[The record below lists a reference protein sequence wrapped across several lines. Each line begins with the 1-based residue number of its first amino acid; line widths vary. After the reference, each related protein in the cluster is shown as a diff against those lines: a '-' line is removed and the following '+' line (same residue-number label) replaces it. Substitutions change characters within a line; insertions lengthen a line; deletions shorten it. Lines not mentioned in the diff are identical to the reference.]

1 MNTIINKIRNFGL
14 ASLALLTLGSCSDI
28 LDEQPRTDFDPNF
41 FTQQGGVEGGLTAL
55 YAHLRDTYGQGY
67 YYNNCET
74 GTDEYTYGQGADA
87 NFKDA
92 DLSGAGSLT
101 SQSSRSDVLWN
112 SSFTYINTAS
122 GVIENGTAAG
132 MAESLLSEA
141 RFFRAFDYFRLVQ
154 MFGGVPLDLGSGEL
168 KFNIT
173 PARVSKRNTVPEVY
187 TKAIFPDLLI
197 AIENLPESG
206 RVTGGVTKT
215 AARLVLAQAYLTYGW
230 WLENPNDIP
239 TYPEC
244 DRVDPDGHDAQWYF
258 QAAYDTALEGI
269 QNPGPFALQTTF
281 YDVHLGSND
290 RNNEILL
297 YADHTENSEEYNGG
311 SLSYGSGGAPDNF
324 ASWMVA
330 WSYDTMTALRGD
342 LTGENKA
349 AFTPVLRAATQD
361 LGRPW
366 VRMAPPQ
373 EVFKNTFADKTY
385 DSRYDGTFT
394 TVFRS
399 NWNLN
404 ADFAGIQTAI
414 NPFNNLEIRQGEPV
428 MTFLDEDIPGIKYL
442 TAEELANDADKGH
455 FGNAVGGGW
464 LPDRPDYVVGPSAI
478 SRRKF
483 PILWKLG
490 PYRTDNNGTIGQ
502 PNAGSTRPFNILKF
516 SELYFAAAEAAV
528 KGAQTQ
534 PGYSARELINVI
546 RGRAGVWRFSN
557 AKNEVYEEDFSQ
569 EMKDAT
575 PQTIT
580 IDYILDELSREYFG
594 EGHRWF
600 DLVRTQTWAERAA
613 TYTIADINWESHEPQ
628 TFTRDI
634 PKEYY
639 LRPIPQSQLDAME
652 MTAEE
657 RDAFQNPGYRY

>member
-101 SQSSRSDVLWN
+101 PESSRSDVLWN

-269 QNPGPFALQTTF
+269 QNPGPFALQPTF

-342 LTGENKA
+342 DTSTS
-349 AFTPVLRAATQD
+349 FTPVLRAATQD

-399 NWNLN
+399 NWNLS
-404 ADFAGIQTAI
+404 ADYADLQTAI
-414 NPFNNLEIRQGEPV
+414 NPYNKLEIRLGEPV

-442 TAEELANDADKGH
+442 TAEELATDKDKGH
-455 FGNAVGGGW
+455 FGNSVGGGW

-534 PGYSARELINVI
+534 PNYSARELINKI

-613 TYTIADINWESHEPQ
+613 TYTIADINWDSHEPQ

>member
-14 ASLALLTLGSCSDI
+14 ASLALLMLGSCSDI
-28 LDEQPRTDFDPNF
+28 LDEQPRSIYDPGF
-41 FTQQGGVEGGLTAL
+41 FQEEAGVEGGLTAL

-87 NFKDA
+87 NFRDA

-112 SSFTYINTAS
+112 NAFTYINTAS
-122 GVIENGTAAG
+122 GVIENGEAAG

-154 MFGGVPLDLGSGEL
+154 MFGGVPLDLGAGEL
-168 KFNIT
+168 KFNT
-173 PARVSKRNTVPEVY
+173 SPTRVSTRNTVPEVY

-197 AIENLPESG
+197 AIENLPETG
-206 RVTGGVTKT
+206 RLTGGVTKT

-269 QNPGPFALQTTF
+269 QNPGPFALQPTF

-297 YADHTENSEEYNGG
+297 YADHTEYSEEYNGG

-330 WSYDTMTALRGD
+330 WSYDNITALKGND
-342 LTGENKA
+342 A
-349 AFTPVLRAATQD
+349 SASFTPVLRAATQD

-399 NWNLN
+399 NWNLS
-404 ADFAGIQTAI
+404 ADYADLQTAI
-414 NPFNNLEIRQGEPV
+414 NPYNKLEIRLGEPV

-442 TAEELANDADKGH
+442 TAEELATDKDKGH
-455 FGNAVGGGW
+455 FGNSVGGGW

-478 SRRKF
+478 SRRKY

-490 PYRTDNNGTIGQ
+490 PYRTDNNGTVGQ

-613 TYTIADINWESHEPQ
+613 PYTIADINW
-628 TFTRDI
+628 
-634 PKEYY
+634 
-639 LRPIPQSQLDAME
+639 
-652 MTAEE
+652 
-657 RDAFQNPGYRY
+657 

>member
-14 ASLALLTLGSCSDI
+14 ASLALLMLGSCSDI
-28 LDEQPRTDFDPNF
+28 LDEQPRSIYDPGF
-41 FTQQGGVEGGLTAL
+41 FQEEAGVEGGLTAL

-101 SQSSRSDVLWN
+101 PESSRSDVLWN
-112 SSFTYINTAS
+112 NAFTYINTAS
-122 GVIENGTAAG
+122 GVIENGEAAG

-154 MFGGVPLDLGSGEL
+154 MFGGVPLDLGAGEL
-168 KFNIT
+168 KFNT
-173 PARVSKRNTVPEVY
+173 SPTRVSTRNTVPEVY

-197 AIENLPESG
+197 AIENLPETG
-206 RVTGGVTKT
+206 RLTGGVTKT

-258 QAAYDTALEGI
+258 QAAYDTALDGI
-269 QNPGPFALQTTF
+269 QNPGPFALQPTF

-297 YADHTENSEEYNGG
+297 YADHTEYSEEYNGG

-342 LTGENKA
+342 DTSTS
-349 AFTPVLRAATQD
+349 FTPVLRAATQD

-373 EVFKNTFADKTY
+373 EVFKNTFKEKTI

-404 ADFAGIQTAI
+404 GDFAGIQTAI
-414 NPFNNLEIRQGEPV
+414 NPYNNLEIRLGEPV
-428 MTFLDEDIPGIKYL
+428 MTFLDEDDPNIQYVEDNPD
-442 TAEELANDADKGH
+442 TDVNELLNM
-455 FGNAVGGGW
+455 VGGGW

-478 SRRKF
+478 SRRKY

-516 SELYFAAAEAAV
+516 SEFYFAAAEAAV

-613 TYTIADINWESHEPQ
+613 TYTIAGVNFGDHEAEK
-628 TFTRDI
+628 FTRDI

>member
-112 SSFTYINTAS
+112 NAFTYINTAS

-215 AARLVLAQAYLTYGW
+215 AACLVLAQAYLTYGW

-269 QNPGPFALQTTF
+269 QNPGPFALQPTF

-342 LTGENKA
+342 DTSTS
-349 AFTPVLRAATQD
+349 FTPVLRAATQD

-404 ADFAGIQTAI
+404 GDFAGIQTAI
-414 NPFNNLEIRQGEPV
+414 NPYNNLEIRLGEPV
-428 MTFLDEDIPGIKYL
+428 MTFLDEDDPNIQYVEDNPDTDVNEVL
-442 TAEELANDADKGH
+442 NM
-455 FGNAVGGGW
+455 VGGGW

-478 SRRKF
+478 SRRKY

-490 PYRTDNNGTIGQ
+490 PYRTDNNGTVGQ

-516 SELYFAAAEAAV
+516 SEFYFAAAEAAV

-613 TYTIADINWESHEPQ
+613 TYTIAGVNFGDHEAE

>member
-269 QNPGPFALQTTF
+269 QNPGPFALQPTF

-297 YADHTENSEEYNGG
+297 YADHTEYSEEYNGG

-342 LTGENKA
+342 DTSTS
-349 AFTPVLRAATQD
+349 FTPVLRAATQD

-414 NPFNNLEIRQGEPV
+414 NPFNNLEIRLGEPV

-478 SRRKF
+478 SRRKY

-534 PGYSARELINVI
+534 SGYSARELINVI

-557 AKNEVYEEDFSQ
+557 AKNEVYEADFSQ

-613 TYTIADINWESHEPQ
+613 TYTIADINWESYEPQ

>member
-101 SQSSRSDVLWN
+101 PESSRSDVLWN

-269 QNPGPFALQTTF
+269 QNPGPFALQPTF

-330 WSYDTMTALRGD
+330 WSYDTMTALRGND
-342 LTGENKA
+342 A
-349 AFTPVLRAATQD
+349 SASFTPVLRAATQD

-399 NWNLN
+399 NWNLS
-404 ADFAGIQTAI
+404 ADYADLQTAI
-414 NPFNNLEIRQGEPV
+414 NPYNKLEIRLGEPV

-442 TAEELANDADKGH
+442 TAEELATDEDKGH
-455 FGNAVGGGW
+455 FGNSVGGGW

-534 PGYSARELINVI
+534 PNYSARELINKI

-613 TYTIADINWESHEPQ
+613 TYTIADINWDSHEPQ

>member
-269 QNPGPFALQTTF
+269 QNPGPFALQPTF

-414 NPFNNLEIRQGEPV
+414 NPFNNLEIRLGEPV

-478 SRRKF
+478 SRRKY

-534 PGYSARELINVI
+534 SGYSARELINVI

-557 AKNEVYEEDFSQ
+557 AKNEVYEADFSQ

-613 TYTIADINWESHEPQ
+613 TYTIADINWESYEPQ

>member
-1 MNTIINKIRNFGL
+1 M

-101 SQSSRSDVLWN
+101 PESSRSDVLWN

-269 QNPGPFALQTTF
+269 QNPGPFALQPTF

-330 WSYDTMTALRGD
+330 WSYDTMTALRGND
-342 LTGENKA
+342 A
-349 AFTPVLRAATQD
+349 SASFTPVLRAATQD

-399 NWNLN
+399 NWNLS
-404 ADFAGIQTAI
+404 ADYADLQTAI
-414 NPFNNLEIRQGEPV
+414 NPYNKLEIRLGEPV

-442 TAEELANDADKGH
+442 TAEELATDKDKGH
-455 FGNAVGGGW
+455 FGNSVGGGW

-534 PGYSARELINVI
+534 PNYSARELINKI

-613 TYTIADINWESHEPQ
+613 TYTIADINWDSHEPQ

>member
-1 MNTIINKIRNFGL
+1 M

-330 WSYDTMTALRGD
+330 WSYDNITALKGND
-342 LTGENKA
+342 A
-349 AFTPVLRAATQD
+349 SASFTPVLRAATQD

-399 NWNLN
+399 NWNLS
-404 ADFAGIQTAI
+404 ADYADLQTAI
-414 NPFNNLEIRQGEPV
+414 NPYNKLEIRLGEPV

-442 TAEELANDADKGH
+442 TAEELATDKDKGH
-455 FGNAVGGGW
+455 FGNSVGGGW

-478 SRRKF
+478 SRRKY

-490 PYRTDNNGTIGQ
+490 PYRTDNNGTVGQ

-557 AKNEVYEEDFSQ
+557 AKNEVYEADFSQ

>member
-1 MNTIINKIRNFGL
+1 M
-14 ASLALLTLGSCSDI
+14 
-28 LDEQPRTDFDPNF
+28 
-41 FTQQGGVEGGLTAL
+41 
-55 YAHLRDTYGQGY
+55 
-67 YYNNCET
+67 
-74 GTDEYTYGQGADA
+74 
-87 NFKDA
+87 
-92 DLSGAGSLT
+92 
-101 SQSSRSDVLWN
+101 
-112 SSFTYINTAS
+112 
-122 GVIENGTAAG
+122 
-132 MAESLLSEA
+132 
-141 RFFRAFDYFRLVQ
+141 
-154 MFGGVPLDLGSGEL
+154 
-168 KFNIT
+168 
-173 PARVSKRNTVPEVY
+173 
-187 TKAIFPDLLI
+187 
-197 AIENLPESG
+197 
-206 RVTGGVTKT
+206 
-215 AARLVLAQAYLTYGW
+215 
-230 WLENPNDIP
+230 
-239 TYPEC
+239 
-244 DRVDPDGHDAQWYF
+244 
-258 QAAYDTALEGI
+258 
-269 QNPGPFALQTTF
+269 
-281 YDVHLGSND
+281 
-290 RNNEILL
+290 
-297 YADHTENSEEYNGG
+297 
-311 SLSYGSGGAPDNF
+311 
-324 ASWMVA
+324 
-330 WSYDTMTALRGD
+330 
-342 LTGENKA
+342 
-349 AFTPVLRAATQD
+349 
-361 LGRPW
+361 
-366 VRMAPPQ
+366 
-373 EVFKNTFADKTY
+373 
-385 DSRYDGTFT
+385 
-394 TVFRS
+394 
-399 NWNLN
+399 
-404 ADFAGIQTAI
+404 
-414 NPFNNLEIRQGEPV
+414 
-428 MTFLDEDIPGIKYL
+428 
-442 TAEELANDADKGH
+442 
-455 FGNAVGGGW
+455 
-464 LPDRPDYVVGPSAI
+464 PDRPDYVVGPSAI

>member
-330 WSYDTMTALRGD
+330 WSYDNITALKGND
-342 LTGENKA
+342 A
-349 AFTPVLRAATQD
+349 SASFTPVLRAATQD

-414 NPFNNLEIRQGEPV
+414 NPFNNLEIRLGEPV

-478 SRRKF
+478 SRRKY

-534 PGYSARELINVI
+534 SGYSARELINVI

-557 AKNEVYEEDFSQ
+557 AKNEVYEADFSQ

-613 TYTIADINWESHEPQ
+613 TYTIAGVNFDDHEAE

>member
-101 SQSSRSDVLWN
+101 PESSRSDVLWN

-269 QNPGPFALQTTF
+269 QNPGPFALQPTF

-330 WSYDTMTALRGD
+330 WSYDTMTALRGND
-342 LTGENKA
+342 A
-349 AFTPVLRAATQD
+349 SASFTPVLRAATQD

-399 NWNLN
+399 NWNLS
-404 ADFAGIQTAI
+404 ADYADLQTAI
-414 NPFNNLEIRQGEPV
+414 NPYNKLEIRLGEPV

-442 TAEELANDADKGH
+442 TAEELATDKDKGH
-455 FGNAVGGGW
+455 FGNSVGGGW

-534 PGYSARELINVI
+534 PNYSARELINKI

-613 TYTIADINWESHEPQ
+613 TYTIADINWDSHEPQ

-657 RDAFQNPGYRY
+657 RNAFQNPGYRY

>member
-101 SQSSRSDVLWN
+101 PESSRSDVLWN

-197 AIENLPESG
+197 AIENLPETG
-206 RVTGGVTKT
+206 RLTGGVTKT

-269 QNPGPFALQTTF
+269 QNPGPFALQPTF

-330 WSYDTMTALRGD
+330 WSYDNITALKGND
-342 LTGENKA
+342 A
-349 AFTPVLRAATQD
+349 SASFTPVLRAATQD

-399 NWNLN
+399 NWNLS
-404 ADFAGIQTAI
+404 ADYADLQTAI
-414 NPFNNLEIRQGEPV
+414 NPYNKLEIRLGEPV

-442 TAEELANDADKGH
+442 TAEELATDKDKGH
-455 FGNAVGGGW
+455 FGNSVGGGW

-534 PGYSARELINVI
+534 PNYSARELINEI

-613 TYTIADINWESHEPQ
+613 TYTIADINWDSHEPQ

>member
-414 NPFNNLEIRQGEPV
+414 NPFNNLC
-428 MTFLDEDIPGIKYL
+428 T
-442 TAEELANDADKGH
+442 
-455 FGNAVGGGW
+455 
-464 LPDRPDYVVGPSAI
+464 
-478 SRRKF
+478 
-483 PILWKLG
+483 LG
-490 PYRTDNNGTIGQ
+490 VD
-502 PNAGSTRPFNILKF
+502 
-516 SELYFAAAEAAV
+516 
-528 KGAQTQ
+528 
-534 PGYSARELINVI
+534 
-546 RGRAGVWRFSN
+546 
-557 AKNEVYEEDFSQ
+557 D
-569 EMKDAT
+569 
-575 PQTIT
+575 
-580 IDYILDELSREYFG
+580 
-594 EGHRWF
+594 
-600 DLVRTQTWAERAA
+600 
-613 TYTIADINWESHEPQ
+613 
-628 TFTRDI
+628 
-634 PKEYY
+634 
-639 LRPIPQSQLDAME
+639 
-652 MTAEE
+652 
-657 RDAFQNPGYRY
+657 

>member
-101 SQSSRSDVLWN
+101 PESSRSDVLWN

-269 QNPGPFALQTTF
+269 QNPGPFALQPTF

-330 WSYDTMTALRGD
+330 WSYDTMTALRGND
-342 LTGENKA
+342 A
-349 AFTPVLRAATQD
+349 SASFTPVLRAATQD

-399 NWNLN
+399 NWNLS
-404 ADFAGIQTAI
+404 ADYADLQTAI
-414 NPFNNLEIRQGEPV
+414 NPYNKLEIRLGEPV

-442 TAEELANDADKGH
+442 TAEELATDKDKGH
-455 FGNAVGGGW
+455 FGNSVGGGW

-534 PGYSARELINVI
+534 PNYSARELINKI

-613 TYTIADINWESHEPQ
+613 TYTIADINWESYEPQ

>member
-1 MNTIINKIRNFGL
+1 
-14 ASLALLTLGSCSDI
+14 
-28 LDEQPRTDFDPNF
+28 
-41 FTQQGGVEGGLTAL
+41 
-55 YAHLRDTYGQGY
+55 
-67 YYNNCET
+67 
-74 GTDEYTYGQGADA
+74 
-87 NFKDA
+87 
-92 DLSGAGSLT
+92 
-101 SQSSRSDVLWN
+101 
-112 SSFTYINTAS
+112 
-122 GVIENGTAAG
+122 
-132 MAESLLSEA
+132 
-141 RFFRAFDYFRLVQ
+141 
-154 MFGGVPLDLGSGEL
+154 
-168 KFNIT
+168 
-173 PARVSKRNTVPEVY
+173 
-187 TKAIFPDLLI
+187 
-197 AIENLPESG
+197 
-206 RVTGGVTKT
+206 
-215 AARLVLAQAYLTYGW
+215 
-230 WLENPNDIP
+230 
-239 TYPEC
+239 
-244 DRVDPDGHDAQWYF
+244 
-258 QAAYDTALEGI
+258 
-269 QNPGPFALQTTF
+269 
-281 YDVHLGSND
+281 
-290 RNNEILL
+290 
-297 YADHTENSEEYNGG
+297 
-311 SLSYGSGGAPDNF
+311 
-324 ASWMVA
+324 
-330 WSYDTMTALRGD
+330 MTALRGD

-414 NPFNNLEIRQGEPV
+414 NPFNNLEIRLGEPV

-478 SRRKF
+478 SRRKY

-534 PGYSARELINVI
+534 SGYSARELINVI

-557 AKNEVYEEDFSQ
+557 AKNEVYEADFSQ

-613 TYTIADINWESHEPQ
+613 TYTIADINWESYEPQ